1 MNSVPKSDEIRRI
14 LEAAADVIFSDGV
27 STSFLDHWAETTVE
41 LLNVRSEN
49 VAQPVG
55 AIR

>member
-27 STSFLDHWAETTVE
+27 STSFLDHWADTTTE
-41 LLNVRSEN
+41 LLNLRSANME
-49 VAQPVG
+49 QPVG
-55 AIR
+55 AVR